1 MSNRQSLEEVIVH
14 GSAMNENEVVVS
26 YEERPMQETGGGV
39 VFTAVS
45 SNLHTASQQ
54 SPDTCCTCSN

>member
-1 MSNRQSLEEVIVH
+1 MAKREGLEEVVVH

-26 YEERPMQETGGGV
+26 YEERPLEQAGGGV

-54 SPDTCCTCSN
+54 SPDTCCTCTN